1 MTKFAKAVGAW
12 IAALALASCGGGGG
26 SGNDGGFTAP
36 GLRVSITPTQ
46 TQTTPF
52 SLVDVPVRV
61 TSANGVAVT
70 DGTQVTVQ
78 VSSGSIGLVSSLQ
91 RVGSGSVI
99 GERITATTSGGTAL
113 FRFHSRA
120 VGSVNLTATATDGAA
135 GSAQVSASSTIS
147 VVAGASTDPRLKMT
161 PTATNLPANAFAV
174 SPFYGSPYIA
184 DVTLEWRRLDGSLVS
199 DGSTLGVSATPFID
213 TVNGYSTPD
222 DGSTTANEFTQ
233 ILNTGSVKITGGRA
247 TIFVHSAQRLS
258 NFAVTITGQDPDTQ
272 ESLSQTLAF
281 NIVQGSPRLPSSI
294 GLTRSGKYVYAS
306 NSGGNTTDQIVARVL
321 DGNGLEVPDPASN
334 GAAFNNVQIEIVG
347 GAQGGERLQA
357 VGANGVPSAG
367 GTVNTRTVQG
377 IANLSYQSGTRVGS
391 LQIKATS
398 DRADNNV
405 DNGISDPVS
414 ALTSVTVGDGRL
426 FDLDITTPTSESISE
441 IVFSDDAGEAN
452 TGSYVFNVSALATDR
467 YGNPVIP
474 GTEIR
479 FGSIDGPQSG
489 GAFAIRG
496 GDGDPQEGGT
506 GFNAP
511 TGAFKT
517 AGGGAGPNDTV
528 IVFGEESNGNRDLE
542 SARRVATVPNNSNLT
557 VTQRFN
563 HNDDTGATVNNG
575 PVLPYVIGRAEDAN
589 VTPSAYTDQFGVA
602 FARIAYPA
610 VKIGKLAI
618 LYAQGN
624 GDVVNGAPELVTDAE
639 YLRLPGIAPGTLVAS
654 PDPIAGNTTVQVQV
668 CLNDAT
674 GQGVPNVRLQFTFQD
689 LFGNGSVDGV
699 SGSGNLANLT
709 GPDGCVTATVVTSGI
724 PNSDTTSE
732 IVPKVIFSLG
742 ELTDDVTIRVNNNWY
757 LYSFPSRTSGDGA
770 RLFTLRLVDSS
781 GARVPGV
788 LIVGEC
794 TADSPQFLNIT
805 TQPGLTNAQG
815 ETTVIVDAE
824 GFDVP
829 GGAGGGGSGSDA
841 GCTFRTINNEASV
854 EVLWGIRDIC
864 DLFSPTPAA
873 GCDTANLTVQ
883 ISTGGFVTSTNPT
896 SAMQCPGPGTCVASF
911 YPLDTVTLTAT
922 ANATWGGA
930 CAVCGTGT
938 PVCTVALGITGSNT
952 TCSVSIP

>member
-12 IAALALASCGGGGG
+12 IATLALASCGGGGG

-36 GLRVSITPTQ
+36 GLRVSVTPAQ
-46 TQTTPF
+46 SQTTPF

-61 TSANGVAVT
+61 TSANGAPVT
-70 DGTQVTVQ
+70 DGTQVTLQ
-78 VSSGSIGLVSSLQ
+78 VSSGSLGLVSSLQ
-91 RVGSGSVI
+91 RVGAGAVI
-99 GERITATTSGGTAL
+99 GERITATTSGGNAL

-120 VGSVNLTATATDGAA
+120 VGSATLTATATNTAS
-135 GSAQVSASSTIS
+135 GSAQISASATIS
-147 VVAGASTDPRLKMT
+147 IAAGASTDPRLKMT
-161 PTATNLPANAFAV
+161 PTTTTLPANAFAV

-184 DVTLEWRRLDGSLVS
+184 DVTLEWRRLDGSLVN

-213 TVNGYSTPD
+213 TVNGYSTPN
-222 DGSTTANEFTQ
+222 DGSTAGDEFTT

-258 NFAVTITGQDPDTQ
+258 TFSVAITGSDPDTQ
-272 ESLSQTLAF
+272 ESLSQTLTF
-281 NIVQGSPRLPSSI
+281 NVIQGSPRLPASLS
-294 GLTRSGKYVYAS
+294 LTRAGRYVYAS
-306 NSGGNTTDQIVARVL
+306 NSGGNTTDQLTARVL
-321 DGNGLEVPDPASN
+321 DGNGLEVPDPAAS
-334 GAAFNNVQIEIVG
+334 GVAFNNVQIEIVG

-357 VGANGVPSAG
+357 VSANGSSSAG

-377 IANLSYQSGTRVGS
+377 IANLSYQAGTRVGTF
-391 LQIKATS
+391 QIKATS

-414 ALTSVTVGDGRL
+414 ALSSVTVGDGRL

-441 IVFSDDAGEAN
+441 IVFNDGVADQN

-479 FGSIDGPQSG
+479 FGSIDGPQSAG
-489 GAFAIRG
+489 SFAIHG
-496 GDGDPQEGGT
+496 VDGDPQEGGT

-563 HNDDTGATVNNG
+563 HNDDTGASVNNG

-589 VTPSAYTDQFGVA
+589 VTPAAFTDQFGVA

-610 VKIGKLAI
+610 AKIGKLSV

-654 PDPIAGNTTVQVQV
+654 PDPIAGNTTVQVRV

-674 GQGVPNVRLQFTFQD
+674 GQGVSNVRLQFTFQD
-689 LFGNGSVDGV
+689 LFGNGTVDGTAG
-699 SGSGNLANLT
+699 SGSLANLT
-709 GPDGCVTATVVTSGI
+709 GSDGCVNATVVTSGV
-724 PNSDTTSE
+724 PNSDSTDSAP
-732 IVPKVIFSLG
+732 PKVIFSLG
-742 ELTDDVTIRVNNNWY
+742 ALKDDVTIRVNNNYY
-757 LYSFPSRTSGDGA
+757 LYAFPSRTYGDGA

-781 GARVPGV
+781 GTRVPGV
-788 LIVGEC
+788 LIVGSC
-794 TADSPQFLNIT
+794 DATSPQFLNIST
-805 TQPGLTNAQG
+805 HPGNTNAQG
-815 ETTVIVDAE
+815 ETTTIVDAD
-824 GFDVP
+824 GFDIV
-829 GGAGGGGSGSDA
+829 GGAGGGGGDA

-854 EVLWGIRDIC
+854 EIVWGTRDIC
-864 DLFSPTPAA
+864 DLFSPTPPA
-873 GCDTANLTVQ
+873 GCPIATLTVTLGTAG
-883 ISTGGFVTSTNPT
+883 SVMSTNPT
-896 SAMQCPGPGTCVASF
+896 GALQCVGAGSCIGTF
-911 YPLDTVTLTAT
+911 HPLDTVTLTASG
-922 ANATWGGA
+922 NATWGMD
-930 CAVCGTGT
+930 CATCPAGTQT
-938 PVCTVALGITGSNT
+938 CSVALGADGSNT
-952 TCSVSIP
+952 TCSVTIP